1 MDRNQFEDFGSATRD
16 MRARMH
22 DMLDA
27 YEQQQAQVGE
37 VRQQLT
43 DLRVQ
48 AVTSDG
54 SIQVT
59 VDSAGAV
66 LEVRVTP
73 AAMRGTA
80 GQLSGLLTDTAR
92 EAARL
97 AKEHSEAVMAP
108 LADLAGGM
116 PDLSEIVPGAPS
128 LRADRDAADRMK
140 VSNAG
145 IPDGLDD
152 PD

>member
-1 MDRNQFEDFGSATRD
+1 MDRNHFDDFGSATRD
-16 MRARMH
+16 MRSRMH
-22 DMLDA
+22 EMLDA
-27 YEQQQAQVGE
+27 YEQSQTQVGE
-37 VRQQLT
+37 VQRQLV

-48 AVTSDG
+48 ASTSDG
-54 SIQVT
+54 SVRVT

-66 LEVRVTP
+66 LEVCVTP

-97 AKEHSEAVMAP
+97 AKEQTAAVVAP

-116 PDLSEIVPGAPS
+116 PDLSELVPGALEP
-128 LRADRDAADRMK
+128 AD
-140 VSNAG
+140 
-145 IPDGLDD
+145 DGRTMF
-152 PD
+152 

>member
-1 MDRNQFEDFGSATRD
+1 MDRNHFDDFGSATRD
-16 MRARMH
+16 MRSRMH
-22 DMLDA
+22 EMLDA
-27 YEQQQAQVGE
+27 YEQSQTQIGE
-37 VRQQLT
+37 VQRQLV

-48 AVTSDG
+48 AATSDG
-54 SIQVT
+54 SVHVT

-66 LEVRVTP
+66 LEVCVTP

-97 AKEHSEAVMAP
+97 AKEQTAAVVAP

-116 PDLSEIVPGAPS
+116 PDLSELVPGAPEP
-128 LRADRDAADRMK
+128 A
-140 VSNAG
+140 N
-145 IPDGLDD
+145 DGRTMF
-152 PD
+152 

>member
-1 MDRNQFEDFGSATRD
+1 MDRNHFENFGSSIPD

-22 DMLDA
+22 RMLDA

-37 VRQQLT
+37 VQRQLAE
-43 DLRVQ
+43 LRVR
-48 AVTSDG
+48 AATADDSVHV
-54 SIQVT
+54 I

-80 GQLSGLLTDTAR
+80 GQLSVLLTDTAR

-97 AKEHSEAVMAP
+97 AKEQTAAVVAP

-116 PDLSEIVPGAPS
+116 PDLSGLLPGAP
-128 LRADRDAADRMK
+128 
-140 VSNAG
+140 
-145 IPDGLDD
+145 GL
-152 PD
+152 

>member
-1 MDRNQFEDFGSATRD
+1 MDRNHVEDFGSATRD
-16 MRARMH
+16 MRSRMH
-22 DMLDA
+22 ELLDA

-37 VRQQLT
+37 VHQQLV
-43 DLRVQ
+43 DLRVR
-48 AVTSDG
+48 ATTSDG
-54 SIQVT
+54 SVHVT

-97 AKEHSEAVMAP
+97 AKEQAAAMVAP
-108 LADLAGGM
+108 LAGLAGGM
-116 PDLSEIVPGAPS
+116 PDLSELIPGTPNLS
-128 LRADRDAADRMK
+128 R
-140 VSNAG
+140 
-145 IPDGLDD
+145 
-152 PD
+152 